1 MALQMVSLSAPKS
14 QPRSSSGRKP
24 VLKPATHDNESGRR
38 TLLSF
43 LFVTATI
50 TTPEASDSK
59 KALLQ
64 KYLKKSQDN
73 KEKNDKE
80 RLDGFNKRNYKDYFG
95 FIEES
100 IRGKKEEELSESE
113 KAILEWLKNNQ

>member
-14 QPRSSSGRKP
+14 QPSSSSVRKP
-24 VLKPATHDNESGRR
+24 VLKPAAHDNESGRR

-43 LFVTATI
+43 LFATATI
-50 TTPEASDSK
+50 ATPEASDSK